1 MNVRNILVA
10 LVLTSLVVGSAVAQP
25 PNAVNADAKPEAVS
39 PASMQPAPNGS
50 ATLGTSIVDVQ
61 NGEKATINLS
71 LDGTSEAHVLI
82 GGGTAKYRVNTS
94 VVDENGDGQISLVF
108 DTSKASDPSSAM
120 SAKGDDSVR
129 VLSSTSTDSF
139 EPRMYGID
147 VRLYNGSA
155 WLSQVKGGLNVQ
167 GETTTTTTTTD
178 SSSDDGTT
186 TTSDTTTHSGTT
198 TDSGG
203 QPGFGAGVAAVALA
217 AVALLARRS

>member
-25 PNAVNADAKPEAVS
+25 PSAVNADAEPEAVS
-39 PASMQPAPNGS
+39 SASMQPAPNGS
-50 ATLGTSIVDVQ
+50 ATLGSSIVDVQ

-82 GGGTAKYRVNTS
+82 GGGSAKYRVNTS

-120 SAKGDDSVR
+120 SAKGDDSVS

-139 EPRMYGID
+139 KPRMYGID

-167 GETTTTTTTTD
+167 GETTTTTD
-178 SSSDDGTT
+178 DGSSDDDT